1 MIWKAPETLAGSVPT
16 TDGGVN
22 LNWAADNR
30 IVFLSYHDGW
40 PHLYSIPATGGQP
53 LLLTPGAFM
62 TEQIKLSPDKKFV
75 LFSAN
80 TGGETQDIDRRHIAR
95 VPVDKATMEM
105 LSTGTGIEIYPV
117 MADNAS
123 TVAFLSSTGQR
134 PLLPALTTINR
145 KKIALLGKDLIPE
158 NFPQK
163 LITPKQ
169 VLFKAPDGT
178 TIHAQLFEPAGGK
191 GKKPAIVYVHGGPQ
205 RQMVLGWHFMD
216 YYAIDY
222 AVNQYLAS
230 IGFYVLAVNYRLGI
244 GYGYEFHKPAHA
256 GATGASEYQDIKAA
270 GEWLSSQPEVDASRI
285 GIYGGSYGGYLTA
298 MALSHDSG
306 LFAAGVDIHG
316 VHKWAK
322 PVTTGEPAPD
332 AVQAAKVALQS
343 SPVSWVD
350 SWKSPVLIIHADDD
364 RNVAFSQSV
373 DLIHRFD
380 VKGVSYEYLSIP
392 DDTHH
397 WMKFSNAVTVSEATA
412 EFLKRKL
419 LP

>member
-1 MIWKAPETLAGSVPT
+1 
-16 TDGGVN
+16 
-22 LNWAADNR
+22 
-30 IVFLSYHDGW
+30 
-40 PHLYSIPATGGQP
+40 
-53 LLLTPGAFM
+53 
-62 TEQIKLSPDKKFV
+62 
-75 LFSAN
+75 
-80 TGGETQDIDRRHIAR
+80 
-95 VPVDKATMEM
+95 
-105 LSTGTGIEIYPV
+105 
-117 MADNAS
+117 
-123 TVAFLSSTGQR
+123 
-134 PLLPALTTINR
+134 
-145 KKIALLGKDLIPE
+145 
-158 NFPQK
+158 
-163 LITPKQ
+163 
-169 VLFKAPDGT
+169 
-178 TIHAQLFEPAGGK
+178 
-191 GKKPAIVYVHGGPQ
+191 
-205 RQMVLGWHFMD
+205 MD

-222 AVNQYLAS
+222 TVNQYLAS

-244 GYGYEFHKPAHA
+244 GYGYEFHKPANA

-270 GEWLSSQPEVDASRI
+270 GEWLSAQPGVDARRI

-322 PVTTGEPAPD
+322 LVTTGEPAPD

-373 DLIHRFD
+373 DLIRRFD
-380 VKGVSYEYLSIP
+380 VKGVPYEYLSIP

-397 WMKFSNAVTVSEATA
+397 WMKFSNAVRVSEATA

>member
-1 MIWKAPETLAGSVPT
+1 
-16 TDGGVN
+16 
-22 LNWAADNR
+22 
-30 IVFLSYHDGW
+30 
-40 PHLYSIPATGGQP
+40 
-53 LLLTPGAFM
+53 
-62 TEQIKLSPDKKFV
+62 
-75 LFSAN
+75 
-80 TGGETQDIDRRHIAR
+80 
-95 VPVDKATMEM
+95 
-105 LSTGTGIEIYPV
+105 
-117 MADNAS
+117 
-123 TVAFLSSTGQR
+123 
-134 PLLPALTTINR
+134 
-145 KKIALLGKDLIPE
+145 
-158 NFPQK
+158 
-163 LITPKQ
+163 
-169 VLFKAPDGT
+169 
-178 TIHAQLFEPAGGK
+178 
-191 GKKPAIVYVHGGPQ
+191 
-205 RQMVLGWHFMD
+205 
-216 YYAIDY
+216 
-222 AVNQYLAS
+222 
-230 IGFYVLAVNYRLGI
+230 
-244 GYGYEFHKPAHA
+244 
-256 GATGASEYQDIKAA
+256 
-270 GEWLSSQPEVDASRI
+270 
-285 GIYGGSYGGYLTA
+285 
-298 MALSHDSG
+298 